1 MSQPGRLV
9 PAQSKEPRQPPC
21 PTDLIWHFRE
31 KLRIPEI
38 DDVLCGNIRQ
48 RQVRWSATLA
58 LSCFC
63 SGPTTAR
70 TTHDGVE
77 DKTFPKD
84 TSLLAGG
91 RQDLVR
97 IEEFQGRIVTA
108 RAAGR
113 EYDLLVVARTEAL
126 IADLGLRRGLRRAH
140 ACSEAGAEMILVHC
154 KQKTPEELVSA
165 RVFCCTIRHDE
176 DEAPRWF
183 GFG

>member
-9 PAQSKEPRQPPC
+9 PAQSKEPRQPPY

-38 DDVLCGNIRQ
+38 DDVLCRNIRQ

-97 IEEFQGRIVTA
+97 IEEFQGKIAAA
-108 RAAGR
+108 RCAGR
-113 EYDLLVVARTEAL
+113 ECDPLVVAPYYYL
-126 IADLGLRRGLRRAH
+126 YNYSQPYYYSH
-140 ACSEAGAEMILVHC
+140 CGAPYSPLY
-154 KQKTPEELVSA
+154 PEY
-165 RVFCCTIRHDE
+165 CTNY
-176 DEAPRWF
+176 
-183 GFG
+183 

>member
-9 PAQSKEPRQPPC
+9 PAQSKEPRQPPY

-38 DDVLCGNIRQ
+38 DDVLCRNIRQ

-63 SGPTTAR
+63 SGPTTAL

-77 DKTFPKD
+77 NKTLPKD
-84 TSLLAGG
+84 RSLLAGG
-91 RQDLVR
+91 RQGLVQ
-97 IEEFQGRIVTA
+97 IEEFQDKIAAA

-126 IADLGLRRGLRRAH
+126 IADRGPRRGA
-140 ACSEAGAEMILVHC
+140 EAGSCLLRSRSRYDPCSLQAKHRG
-154 KQKTPEELVSA
+154 VSVGS
-165 RVFCCTIRHDE
+165 RFLLHHSS
-176 DEAPRWF
+176 
-183 GFG
+183 

>member
-31 KLRIPEI
+31 KLRIPKI
-38 DDVLCGNIRQ
+38 DDVLCRNIRQ

-97 IEEFQGRIVTA
+97 IEEFQGKIAAA
-108 RAAGR
+108 RCAGR
-113 EYDLLVVARTEAL
+113 ECDLLVVAPYYYL
-126 IADLGLRRGLRRAH
+126 Y
-140 ACSEAGAEMILVHC
+140 SYSQPYYYSHC
-154 KQKTPEELVSA
+154 GPPYSPLYPEY
-165 RVFCCTIRHDE
+165 CTNY
-176 DEAPRWF
+176 
-183 GFG
+183 